1 MKKRDGV
8 FCAEAN
14 LFSRSS
20 DFERRG
26 AVLYSIV
33 TKVAFARVRVDCATD
48 ETDSDLDDA
57 SRVSLFVASLFLF
70 RSRRHQQKKK
80 TGHTFLRNIRT
91 AL

>member
-33 TKVAFARVRVDCATD
+33 TVAFARVRVDCATD

-57 SRVSLFVASLFLF
+57 SRVSLFVALLL
-70 RSRRHQQKKK
+70 
-80 TGHTFLRNIRT
+80 TGHGQHLRHRT
-91 AL
+91 ETAVYGITDVG